1 MYNIFNTFK
10 IKKVYENEE
19 LKQLLIYSNYFKDTQ
34 DSYKLIMTLNYQ
46 SDKLFFEYSFFE
58 LVNYLPEE
66 IDDNLYRLFN
76 LFYQNIGSIIH
87 NNDFIE
93 IIPNSFNLIYIESNK
108 ETNEEEHYFL
118 YINEKKKIL
127 MLEEKYNIKRFRFH
141 ITFPRRFSSYG
152 DNKDIYYNQLF
163 VGYHHKIYLV
173 GKKIYSSES
182 IFNNFLTTLG
192 KINMKKF
199 VNLFLNKENINIRER
214 ELEIPDLTKSDNII
228 SDLSYIL
235 LNNYNN
241 IQSRLNLIN
250 QNHYHHCLN
259 GLASNIADL
268 IITIIAMGEFIYF
281 SPEKNNIKNYH
292 LNIGAKASL
301 HSSKNRYFYLSNNK
315 IKINHR
321 DIYKNIIKYSLFFL
335 EQINCSILKKLIKL
349 LPSLDNYVFKY
360 ACKDLEEEKEG
371 YLYYLTKLG
380 EKKIF
385 INIFETENNRNILT
399 DIIKDKLLKQEFI
412 NQLFDIFN
420 QSIEIN
426 FINQLSKYNNNNNN
440 NNNNNQNIE
449 I

>member
-1 MYNIFNTFK
+1 MYNIFNTFR
-10 IKKVYENEE
+10 IKRVYEKDE
-19 LKQLLIYSNYFKDTQ
+19 LKQLLVYSSYFKDS
-34 DSYKLIMTLNYQ
+34 DDEKLIMTLNYQ

-76 LFYQNIGSIIH
+76 IFYQNIGSVI
-87 NNDFIE
+87 NNNKYIE
-93 IIPNSFNLIYIESNK
+93 IIPNSFNLIYIEKNK
-108 ETNEEEHYFL
+108 ETEEDEHYFL
-118 YINEKKKIL
+118 YINEKRKIL
-127 MLEEKYNIKRFRFH
+127 MLEEKFIIKRFRFH

-199 VNLFLNKENINIRER
+199 INLFLNKENINIKEK

-228 SDLSYIL
+228 EDISYIL
-235 LNNYNN
+235 LNNFNN
-241 IQSRLNLIN
+241 IKSRLNLIN
-250 QNHYHHCLN
+250 ENHYLHCLN

-321 DIYKNIIKYSLFFL
+321 DIYKNIIKDGCFFL
-335 EQINCSILKKLIKL
+335 EQINCNILKKLIKL

-360 ACKDLEEEKEG
+360 ACKDLDEDKEG

-399 DIIKDKLLKQEFI
+399 DIIKDKLLQDGFL
-412 NQLFDIFN
+412 NQLLIIFN
-420 QSIEIN
+420 QSLDIN
-426 FINQLSKYNNNNNN
+426 FINQLSKQSIVF
-440 NNNNNQNIE
+440 NNQLLNLN
-449 I
+449 